1 MELHTEDAKN
11 PADTENSGL
20 SSEIGRILETAKAQL
35 EEEFRKRLEAAV
47 QDAKSAATGLADS
60 EREQAVSQARTE
72 VTAEL
77 RAQFDQALL
86 RKITQLQSEF
96 EEKMRTAR
104 EQSDEE
110 KDRIQEQVNLWR
122 AYAEVQPRMLES
134 NSQAEILTHFLQCAE
149 AFSPN
154 LAIYVARADGLALW
168 KTRGDG
174 PFPQLI
180 SQDTSDPD
188 AFFRTLAVR
197 ERTVAAIC
205 AMQPYSEAPLV
216 FLSGCLERAIEVF
229 GMRLQSRK
237 VKSATS

>member
-11 PADTENSGL
+11 AADTENSDL

-47 QDAKSAATGLADS
+47 QDAKNAATGRADS

-72 VTAEL
+72 ATADL

-96 EEKMRTAR
+96 EEKMRTSR
-104 EQSDEE
+104 EQWDEE
-110 KDRIQEQVNLWR
+110 KDRVQEQVSLWR
-122 AYAEVQPRMLES
+122 TYAEIQPLMLES
-134 NSQAEILTHFLQCAE
+134 NSQAEILTHFLQRAE
-149 AFSPN
+149 AFAPN

-168 KTRGDG
+168 KTRGEG
-174 PFPQLI
+174 AFPQLI

-188 AFFRTLAVR
+188 AFFKPIAVR
-197 ERTVAAIC
+197 DRTVAAIC
-205 AMQPYSEAPLV
+205 ARQPYSDAPLI
-216 FLSGCLERAIEVF
+216 FLCGCLERAIEVF

-237 VKSATS
+237 AKTATS

>member
-1 MELHTEDAKN
+1 MELHTEDAKKA
-11 PADTENSGL
+11 ADTENSEL

-35 EEEFRKRLEAAV
+35 EEEFRKRLEAAR
-47 QDAKSAATGLADS
+47 QAKDSALGLADS
-60 EREQAVSQARTE
+60 EREQAVTQARTE

-96 EEKMRTAR
+96 EEKMRAAR
-104 EQSDEE
+104 EQWDEE
-110 KDRIQEQVNLWR
+110 KDRIQEQVDLWR
-122 AYAEVQPRMLES
+122 AYAEVQPLMLAS
-134 NSQAEILTHFLQCAE
+134 NSQAEILTHFLQAAE
-149 AFSPN
+149 AFAPN

-188 AFFRTLAVR
+188 GFFRPIAVR
-197 ERTVAAIC
+197 DRTVAAIC
-205 AMQPYSEAPLV
+205 ARQPYSDAPLV

-237 VKSATS
+237 AKTATS